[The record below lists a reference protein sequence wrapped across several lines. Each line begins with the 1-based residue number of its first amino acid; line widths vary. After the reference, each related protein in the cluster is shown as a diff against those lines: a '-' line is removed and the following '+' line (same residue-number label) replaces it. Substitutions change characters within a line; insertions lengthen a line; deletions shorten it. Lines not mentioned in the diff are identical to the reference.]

1 MTIGEYIRQ
10 KRKEAGLSAEELGK
24 KIGKNRATIYRYENN
39 SIEKLPAN
47 VLVPL
52 ANALSITP
60 GELIKRN
67 GDDSPSLPAGTFKP
81 QWKKVPLLGYVAA
94 GRPLE
99 DLNQDVSYVDV
110 EGKHDVNF
118 CVKVVGDSMINI
130 DINDGDIVFVKSTP
144 VVENGQIA
152 VVEIGHEKACLKR
165 FYKNGDTI
173 TLVSENPKYS
183 PMVFTEK
190 NCESVE
196 VKGLAVIKQSEIK

>member
-81 QWKKVPLLGYVAA
+81 VFKKVPLLGYVAA
-94 GRPLE
+94 GKPLD

-110 EGKHDVNF
+110 DGKYNVDF
-118 CVKVVGDSMINI
+118 AVKVVGDSMIDI
-130 DINDGDIVFVKSTP
+130 DINDGDIVFAKSMP
-144 VVENGQIA
+144 EVENGQIA
-152 VVEIGHEKACLKR
+152 VVEIDHEKACLKR
-165 FYKNGDTI
+165 FYRSNDTI
-173 TLVSENPKYS
+173 TLISANPKYP
-183 PMVFTEK
+183 PMVFNAE
-190 NCESVE
+190 NCESVT
-196 VKGLAVIKQSEIK
+196 VRGLAVIKQSEIR

>member
-81 QWKKVPLLGYVAA
+81 VFKKVPLLGYVAA
-94 GRPLE
+94 GKPLE

-110 EGKHDVNF
+110 DGKYNVDF
-118 CVKVVGDSMINI
+118 AVKVVGDSMIDI
-130 DINDGDIVFVKSTP
+130 DINDGDIVFAKSMP
-144 VVENGQIA
+144 EVENGQIA
-152 VVEIGHEKACLKR
+152 VVEIDHEKACLKR
-165 FYKNGDTI
+165 FYRSNGTI
-173 TLVSENPKYS
+173 TLISANPKYP
-183 PMVFTEK
+183 PMVFNAE
-190 NCESVE
+190 NCESVT
-196 VKGLAVIKQSEIK
+196 VRGLAVIKQSEIH

>member
-67 GDDSPSLPAGTFKP
+67 GDDSPSLPAGAFKP

-110 EGKHDVNF
+110 EGKYDVDF
-118 CVKVVGDSMINI
+118 CVKVVGDSMVDV
-130 DINDGDIVFVKSTP
+130 DINDGDIVFAKSMP
-144 VVENGQIA
+144 EVENGQIA
-152 VVEIGHEKACLKR
+152 VVEIDHEKACLKR
-165 FYKNGDTI
+165 FYRSNGTI
-173 TLVSENPKYS
+173 TLISANPKYP
-183 PMVFTEK
+183 PMVFTAE

-196 VKGLAVIKQSEIK
+196 VKGLAVIKQSEIY

>member
-1 MTIGEYIRQ
+1 MTIGEYIRE
-10 KRKEAGLSAEELGK
+10 KRKEAGLTAEELGA

-60 GELIKRN
+60 GDLIKRN
-67 GDDSPSLPAGTFKP
+67 GGSALPAGTFKP

-130 DINDGDIVFVKSTP
+130 GINDGDIVFVKSTP
-144 VVENGQIA
+144 VVENGQVA
-152 VVEIGHEKACLKR
+152 VVEIDHEKACLKR
-165 FYKNGDTI
+165 FYKSADTI
-173 TLVSENPKYS
+173 TLVSENPKYP

-196 VKGLAVIKQSEIK
+196 VKGLAVIKQSEIR